1 MTQGL
6 YAWTVV
12 ILFAGILL
20 VAITAQAYRV
30 QRDWFAQ
37 EVLKQY
43 QWIDEIIEALE
54 GEEDE

>member
-1 MTQGL
+1 MSQDL

-20 VAITAQAYRV
+20 VAITAQAYRI

-43 QWIDEIIEALE
+43 EWIDEIIEALE
-54 GEEDE
+54 DESE